1 MMMTHAWCVQAR
13 GCRTRRCSTSAP
25 RATSPSTGAS
35 GTPTAGNTC
44 QNPGI
49 LTAFCLPTS
58 AQSQPSSLCAPSI
71 ICETKS
77 VIWMSERGKFSGL
90 IKLTLS
96 WFYINL
102 PGVWTDPSLGR
113 GCWCWPI
120 FSILCG
126 RDVETWGRSRFKQYY
141 VVQHSRHSQD
151 QGTISTAWN
160 TECLPLQTLSGV
172 GEDPVRG
179 QLQPGAVHGRRQG
192 VLPEDPQAAQPR
204 HCLLSLQV
212 RFFANMLFGLSPTE
226 MFCCPP
232 YRSIC

>member
-1 MMMTHAWCVQAR
+1 MRGVFRRGDAGPGDVQPPLHVPHRPRQVRA
-13 GCRTRRCSTSAP
+13 GLQLQVTCGTIDGLLSPHICTVSA
-25 RATSPSTGAS
+25 
-35 GTPTAGNTC
+35 
-44 QNPGI
+44 
-49 LTAFCLPTS
+49 F
-58 AQSQPSSLCAPSI
+58 QSVSAPSI
-71 ICETKS
+71 ISESKS

-113 GCWCWPI
+113 GCGCWPI

-232 YRSIC
+232 HRSIC

>member
-1 MMMTHAWCVQAR
+1 MPGVFRRGDAGPGDVQPPLHVPHR
-13 GCRTRRCSTSAP
+13 P
-25 RATSPSTGAS
+25 RQVRAGLQLQVTQGYWRPFVSPHLHSLS
-35 GTPTAGNTC
+35 
-44 QNPGI
+44 
-49 LTAFCLPTS
+49 LP
-58 AQSQPSSLCAPSI
+58 SLCAPSI

-212 RFFANMLFGLSPTE
+212 RFLANMLFGLSPNA

-232 YRSIC
+232 HRSIC